1 MTQFSRLQKEQLR
14 SVAQPIWKNIIAAA
28 RERDYAR
35 FSRGFSNDLLSK
47 LSEDHFRESCE
58 DFPLLT
64 TIEDDF
70 EFIDSIHREKSVTI
84 IWRLNS
90 SSYAGEFLG
99 LLTLQSGESGMEIS
113 ALSVT

>member
-14 SVAQPIWKNIIAAA
+14 SVAQPIWNNIIQAA
-28 RERDYAR
+28 RERNYAR

-64 TIEDDF
+64 TIEDEF
-70 EFIDSIHREKSVTI
+70 EFIESIHREKSVTI
-84 IWRLNS
+84 LWRLTS

>member
-64 TIEDDF
+64 TIEDGF

-84 IWRLNS
+84 IWRLTS

>member
-1 MTQFSRLQKEQLR
+1 MNQFSRLQKEQLR

-84 IWRLNS
+84 IWRLTS

-99 LLTLQSGESGMEIS
+99 RADKSVRFSG
-113 ALSVT
+113 